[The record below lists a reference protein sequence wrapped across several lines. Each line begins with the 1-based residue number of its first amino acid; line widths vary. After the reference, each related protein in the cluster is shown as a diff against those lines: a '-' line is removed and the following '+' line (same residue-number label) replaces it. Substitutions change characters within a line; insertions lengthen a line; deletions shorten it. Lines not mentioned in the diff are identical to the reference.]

1 MPLDQEPLQEKEMS
15 FLEHLEELRWHV
27 IRSLAAVLVFTIGA
41 FITAPW
47 IFQNIIFAPA
57 RVDFPTFVWL
67 CKLGEMVG
75 SGDALCVQDIP
86 FKVQSRYM
94 TGQFS
99 MHIVSSF
106 VIGLIA
112 AFPYVTWEL
121 WRFIKPGLYPREKK
135 SSRGAVTAISFLFL
149 LGVFFGYYIMSP
161 VMISFLAN
169 YQISDMIVNE
179 FDITSYVGTIV
190 GVVFGSGI
198 LFQLPVVIFF
208 LTKVGIVTPTFLRS
222 YRKHAIV
229 IILIVGA
236 IVTPTADPLS
246 QSLISI
252 PLYLLYEISIIISAG
267 VIKAKEKRDQEELL
281 REQQERQEQQ
291 EQQEEPEQQ
300 SEI

>member
-1 MPLDQEPLQEKEMS
+1 MPLDQDPIQEKEMS

-27 IRSLAAVLVFTIGA
+27 VRSLGAVIVFTIGA

-57 RVDFPTFVWL
+57 RIDFPTFVWL
-67 CKLGEMVG
+67 CNLGQFFG
-75 SGDALCVQDIP
+75 SGDALCVEEIP
-86 FKVQSRYM
+86 LKIQSRFM

-106 VIGLIA
+106 VIGIIV
-112 AFPYVTWEL
+112 AFPYITWEL
-121 WRFIKPGLYPREKK
+121 WRFIKPGLYPREKR
-135 SSRGAVTAISFLFL
+135 SSRGAVASISFLFL
-149 LGVFFGYYIMSP
+149 AGVLFGYYVMSP

-208 LTKVGIVTPTFLRS
+208 LTKIGIVTPSYLRK

-229 IILIVGA
+229 VILIVGA

-246 QSLISI
+246 QSLIAV
-252 PLYLLYEISIIISAG
+252 PLYLLYEVSIVISSS
-267 VIKAKEKRDQEELL
+267 VMRRKEREEAEELL
-281 REQQERQEQQ
+281 KAQQEREQR
-291 EQQEEPEQQ
+291 EKAQEEKE
-300 SEI
+300 S

>member
-1 MPLDQEPLQEKEMS
+1 MPLDQEPIQEKEMS

-27 IRSLAAVLVFTIGA
+27 VRSLGAVLIFTIGA

-47 IFQNIIFAPA
+47 IFHNIIFAPA

-67 CKLGEMVG
+67 CNLGEFFGMG
-75 SGDALCVQDIP
+75 ASLCVDEIP
-86 FKVQSRYM
+86 LKIQSRFM

-106 VIGLIA
+106 VLGIIV
-112 AFPYVTWEL
+112 AFPYITWEL
-121 WRFIKPGLYPREKK
+121 WRFIKPGLYAREKN
-135 SSRGAVTAISFLFL
+135 SSRGAVAAISFLFL
-149 LGVFFGYYIMSP
+149 TGVLFGYYIMSP

-179 FDITSYVGTIV
+179 FDITSYVGTVV
-190 GVVFGSGI
+190 GVVFGSGM

-208 LTKVGIVTPTFLRS
+208 LTKVGVVTPGFLRK

-246 QSLISI
+246 QGLISV
-252 PLYLLYEISIIISAG
+252 PLYLLYEISILISAA
-267 VIKAKEKRDQEELL
+267 VMRRKLKQDAEDLLKE
-281 REQQERQEQQ
+281 
-291 EQQEEPEQQ
+291 Q
-300 SEI
+300 SSSS